1 MLTKDDFDAFRPA
14 WTKIQEMLVQIEAKR
29 VAMPPE
35 ERAKLEAE
43 ELQAQRE
50 SFIRA
55 MAPCEHGD
63 PDWETC
69 PHCLERIFPK
79 EVNHATD

>member
-1 MLTKDDFDAFRPA
+1 MSMAEIEKMLAA
-14 WTKIQEMLVQIEAKR
+14 IEAKR
-29 VAMPPE
+29 AAMPPE
-35 ERAKLEAE
+35 ARAELEAAE
-43 ELQAQRE
+43 RIAQRK

-69 PHCLERIFPK
+69 PHCLQEIADRRAPIAG
-79 EVNHATD
+79 E